1 MLMNKDNNG
10 NSTQAMKW
18 GNMHPI
24 CIQEHAW
31 E

>member
-1 MLMNKDNNG
+1 MSKDENG
-10 NSTQAMKW
+10 NSIQAMKW

-24 CIQEHAW
+24 CIQECAW